1 MESIMITEPT
11 VHKNREQRYSPDF
24 EELLKKSIS
33 GDEFLMKVHKHI
45 DELYDAREKKDC
57 KIQ

>member
-1 MESIMITEPT
+1 MITEPS
-11 VHKNREQRYSPDF
+11 VPKNRTRRYSPDF
-24 EELLKKSIS
+24 EELLKNSIS
-33 GDEFLMKVHKHI
+33 GDEFLTRVHKHI